1 MITFPDINKVLGNF
15 ETVSKLF
22 PKNET
27 TKNAFLAVCMFI
39 DPNTDLQIINK
50 LAPHGDLTGSGD
62 SKLHGYLKNS
72 KIFRTHA
79 AFHDAY
85 GFMKE
90 QYDIGPGYV
99 YMLSEIPSHF
109 LLEYLTGIIFWILF
123 KLVFWSFFVALPFRM
138 SN

>member
-1 MITFPDINKVLGNF
+1 MITIPDINKVLSNF
-15 ETVSKLF
+15 EIVSKLF
-22 PKNET
+22 PKNKR

-50 LAPHGDLTGSGD
+50 LAPHGGLIGPGD
-62 SKLHGYLKNS
+62 SNLHGYLKNS
-72 KIFRTHA
+72 KILRTHA

-99 YMLSEIPSHF
+99 YMLSEIPSQF
-109 LLEYLTGIIFWILF
+109 LLGHLTGIIFWILF
-123 KLVFWSFFVALPFRM
+123 KLVFWSYFVALPF
-138 SN
+138 